1 MAIVIQEPNTGSD
14 ATFTKSGTSV
24 ALDVNLQSGS
34 VTINPGDIEIGAVEI
49 KNSSSDDRATVTAN
63 GDLQVTLDGEGVD
76 INNPST
82 IGSYTGQANGSVA
95 ITNSPNVLLG
105 STALHGIGSVLN
117 VGSVEVFQTTPAD
130 MAVSVDAPAT
140 IGSYTSMALG
150 STAITNT
157 PNFLLGSTSLWGT
170 GSQRVTEY
178 GTAGQPNFYASVSSF
193 EIPSTIIADPISATL
208 LTIAN
213 GGAYVTGDE
222 AHDSTDAGNPV
233 KIGGKAQDY
242 DPNTEGEQGPNDVAE
257 GDRANAS
264 FNLKG
269 ELVPSVKPEY
279 NDLDNI
285 GDTYNNVTTTA
296 VSSNFTCWQYREC
309 CIGFEL
315 DKNSTPTDIVFDVE
329 VSLDGTNYTK
339 LMNNFLGDWRYDDTS
354 VGSGIEESVV
364 FPIACQKIRVRA
376 TATGTD
382 ATKTFTV
389 ANPVIYFRT

>member
-1 MAIVIQEPNTGSD
+1 VAIVIQEPNTGSD

-193 EIPSTIIADPISATL
+193 EIPSTII
-208 LTIAN
+208 
-213 GGAYVTGDE
+213 
-222 AHDSTDAGNPV
+222 
-233 KIGGKAQDY
+233 
-242 DPNTEGEQGPNDVAE
+242 
-257 GDRANAS
+257 
-264 FNLKG
+264 
-269 ELVPSVKPEY
+269 
-279 NDLDNI
+279 
-285 GDTYNNVTTTA
+285 
-296 VSSNFTCWQYREC
+296 
-309 CIGFEL
+309 
-315 DKNSTPTDIVFDVE
+315 
-329 VSLDGTNYTK
+329 
-339 LMNNFLGDWRYDDTS
+339 
-354 VGSGIEESVV
+354 
-364 FPIACQKIRVRA
+364 
-376 TATGTD
+376 
-382 ATKTFTV
+382 
-389 ANPVIYFRT
+389 